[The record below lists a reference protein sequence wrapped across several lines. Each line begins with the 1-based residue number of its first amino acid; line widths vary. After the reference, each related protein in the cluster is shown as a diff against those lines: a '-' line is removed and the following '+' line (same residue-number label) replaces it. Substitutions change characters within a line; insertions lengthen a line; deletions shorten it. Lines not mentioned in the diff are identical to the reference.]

1 MCSVCPEH
9 RALPHPILVLRDPV
23 GGKDIV
29 AAPGDFHSSGHGTF
43 CSIEGLWDMKYG
55 RSVRILHKDRVK
67 KHIPQFEDDSY
78 MHATTLIREDY
89 VGTLCY
95 FLMDVAQPPPELL
108 LDDPMGYRQQLHDA
122 GGMAAFDSMMY
133 GGVPQ
138 CHWQLAARSED
149 GEKCVK
155 LRAWEFHKM
164 RAWAHKPVEARV
176 LLLALLATEA
186 THPLVSDVVK
196 HQNFFNWLGRDGA
209 SVFSDKAIEMLHKA
223 QKERAGLFTNFE
235 HSLHHTPDM
244 VALMH
249 VKHAMEV
256 LEHGEMSAV
265 DPLRQSTIDAAEAI
279 RKDLVKTLGTDLTIL
294 DHPKPAQPA
303 VSHFRGRAEYCRFAC
318 FMLA

>member
-1 MCSVCPEH
+1 
-9 RALPHPILVLRDPV
+9 
-23 GGKDIV
+23 
-29 AAPGDFHSSGHGTF
+29 
-43 CSIEGLWDMKYG
+43 MKYG

-249 VKHAMEV
+249 VRHAIEV

-279 RKDLVKTLGTDLTIL
+279 RKDLVNTLGTDLTIPNPHNRL
-294 DHPKPAQPA
+294 FHTSGGGPNTVDSHPSC
-303 VSHFRGRAEYCRFAC
+303 SHRPVEWLWRVAEGRSTGPGRARPESSNTYLNRF
-318 FMLA
+318 LAERLWFNR